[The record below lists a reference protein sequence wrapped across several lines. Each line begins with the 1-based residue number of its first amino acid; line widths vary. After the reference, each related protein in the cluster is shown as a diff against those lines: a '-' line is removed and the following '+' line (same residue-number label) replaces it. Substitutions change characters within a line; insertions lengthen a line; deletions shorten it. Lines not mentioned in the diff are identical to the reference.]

1 MSSFETLL
9 TEIRKDTSGKSFEV
23 FCKWFLENDPY
34 WKTQVEKVW
43 LWDDWPERWGADK
56 GIDLVFKHKSGQN
69 WAIQS
74 KCYSDDYYIKKEDID
89 SFLSESNRK
98 NIHQR
103 LLIGSTDRIGKN
115 ARETMSGQEKPVRPL
130 LLSDLKA
137 SGLDYPS
144 SLKKLGSKGNKKKI
158 NKDRPYQQQAIK
170 KVVEGFKLHDRGKL
184 IMACGTGKTLVTLW
198 IKEKLKP
205 KTTLVLLP
213 SLNLLSQTLFEW
225 TTHSKD
231 YFEVLCICSDTTVG
245 KQDRNEDMKVTDAY
259 FDVTSDVSTISQFL
273 QLDKPKVIFC
283 TYQSSDLV
291 SKAQKKEEI
300 DFVVCDEAH
309 RCTGLSKS
317 TFTKVLDDKNIK
329 AKKRLFTTATPRI
342 FSPSVK
348 TIAAKKDQEIFGMD
362 NENIY
367 GPDFFEYTF
376 GQAIDDE
383 WLTDYQV
390 VIVGVD
396 EPTVK
401 ASIDERELIA
411 IDDDRHEDA
420 ETLAS
425 KISVAKAIKDYDITR
440 MITFH
445 NRVKDAQN
453 FSKDFQNVLKLLK
466 KKEKPKGT
474 IWTDFIS
481 GQMTTKE
488 RKIKLQQLKDLSSSD
503 RGIVSNAKCL
513 SEGVDVP
520 TLDGV
525 AFVEPKGS
533 QIDIIQSVGRALRKS
548 EKKNIGTI
556 ILPVFLN
563 KNADD
568 IKTIENS
575 NFKPVWDVLKALRSH
590 DERLGDELDNLRV
603 SIGKR
608 KKIKKSLPK
617 KLNLDFPK
625 SLHQNFSN
633 SLKTKLVT
641 YTTEN
646 WMDWYGLLNAYV
658 EKFKVLPNSKTLFE
672 NKNLGNW
679 CGHQRIRYKN
689 NNLDIKKI
697 NFLNKIPTWKWS
709 LEPEWI
715 NFADARNFARKLNL
729 KNNKGWRDYLKTD
742 NLPNN
747 IPSSPDHVYAN
758 LGWVSWGDWLGTNK
772 LGNTV
777 RNFKPFIEARNF
789 VRSLNL
795 KSTAEWRQYCISETF
810 PQDLPTNPAR
820 VYKNDGYISFGD
832 WLGTGSVATQKID
845 YRPFYEARQFVRKLN
860 LKNIEEW
867 KNYSR
872 TKTFPKDLPA
882 KPYRTYK
889 DDGWESFGDWL
900 GTGRIA
906 NFNKVFR
913 PFKEARKFVKNLKLQ
928 NTKEWREYALS
939 KSFPEDLPSS
949 PEKTYKNKGWV
960 SYGDWLGTNVRGT
973 QGRKFKSFIEA
984 RIYARNLNLNN
995 IAEWKSLSKQGKLP
1009 IDIPSNPNRTYKND
1023 GWISY
1028 YDWLSIKNLATFKTF
1043 EEARKIIRKLN
1054 ITSRKQWN
1062 YFKNDKNFP
1071 NNIPKTPDGVYK
1083 DKGWISWGDWLGT
1096 GSVASSEKVFRSFKE
1111 ARIYVRDLNLN
1122 NIAEWKS
1129 LIKQDKLP
1137 IDIPSNPNR
1146 TYKNDGW
1153 ISYSDWL
1160 GTRRIAPINKV
1171 FRPFKKARIYARN
1184 LNLNNI
1190 AEWKSLSKQNKLP
1203 IDIPSNPNRTYKND
1217 GWISYNDWLGKDK

>member
-1 MSSFETLL
+1 MSNFETLL

-74 KCYSDDYYIKKEDID
+74 KCYFDDYYIKKEDID

-170 KVVEGFKLHDRGKL
+170 KVVEGFKSNDRGKL

-231 YFEVLCICSDTTVG
+231 PFEVLCICSDTTVG

-259 FDVTSDVSTISQFL
+259 FDVTSDISTISQFL
-273 QLDKPKVIFC
+273 KLDKPKVVFC

-291 SKAQKKEEI
+291 SKAQKKETI

-342 FSPSVK
+342 FSSSLK
-348 TIAAKKDQEIFGMD
+348 TVASKEDKEIYGMD
-362 NENIY
+362 DEKIY

-376 GQAIDDE
+376 GQAINDK
-383 WLTDYQV
+383 WLTNYQV

-401 ASIDERELIA
+401 ASIDQRELIA
-411 IDDDRHEDA
+411 IDDNRYEDA

-445 NRVKDAQN
+445 NRVKEAKN
-453 FSKDFQNVLKLLK
+453 FSKDFHEVLQLLSK
-466 KKEKPKGT
+466 KDKPQGT

-481 GQMTTKE
+481 GQMSTKD
-488 RKIKLQQLKDLSSSD
+488 RKLKLQQLKELSTSD
-503 RGIVSNAKCL
+503 RGIISNAKCL

-548 EKKNIGTI
+548 EEKKIGTI

-563 KNADD
+563 KDADE

-590 DERLGDELDNLRV
+590 DERLSDELDDLRIN
-603 SIGKR
+603 IGKR
-608 KKIKKSLPK
+608 KEIKNKRILKKIKFDLPK
-617 KLNLDFPK
+617 LFET
-625 SLHQNFSN
+625 NFSN
-633 SLKTKLVT
+633 SLKTKLVKNV
-641 YTTEN
+641 TED
-646 WMDWYGLLNAYV
+646 WMDWYGLLTLYV
-658 EKFKVLPNSKTLFE
+658 DKYNQIPSQNTEFEDKKLGSWCASQRQNYKKEKLS
-672 NKNLGNW
+672 
-679 CGHQRIRYKN
+679 
-689 NNLDIKKI
+689 IKKI
-697 NFLNKIPTWKWS
+697 NLLEKFEVWNWS
-709 LEPEWI
+709 LQLEWMS
-715 NFADARNFARKLNL
+715 FKDARTFIHSFNL
-729 KNNKGWRDYLKTD
+729 KSSTEWRKYTKSKNFPDNIPKYPNEAYQAKGW
-742 NLPNN
+742 
-747 IPSSPDHVYAN
+747 I
-758 LGWVSWGDWLGTNK
+758 SWGDWLGNQNIATYDKKFKSFEEAKKIVSQMNLKKLNEWREYTKSKNFPEYLPKNPDNSYKNK
-772 LGNTV
+772 GWISWGDFLGSQTV
-777 RNFKPFIEARNF
+777 ATFNKTFKSFEEAKKYIC
-789 VRSLNL
+789 SLNL
-795 KSTAEWRQYCISETF
+795 KSVTEWRKFKNSKKF
-810 PQDLPTNPAR
+810 PFDM
-820 VYKNDGYISFGD
+820 
-832 WLGTGSVATQKID
+832 
-845 YRPFYEARQFVRKLN
+845 
-860 LKNIEEW
+860 
-867 KNYSR
+867 
-872 TKTFPKDLPA
+872 PKYPD
-882 KPYRTYK
+882 
-889 DDGWESFGDWL
+889 
-900 GTGRIA
+900 
-906 NFNKVFR
+906 
-913 PFKEARKFVKNLKLQ
+913 Q
-928 NTKEWREYALS
+928 
-939 KSFPEDLPSS
+939 
-949 PEKTYKNKGWV
+949 TYKNKGWI
-960 SYGDWLGTNVRGT
+960 SWSDWLGTEIVAT
-973 QGRKFKSFIEA
+973 QSMVFREFKLARKFA
-984 RIYARNLNLNN
+984 RTLRFKNQKDWHKFCS
-995 IAEWKSLSKQGKLP
+995 EGKRPL
-1009 IDIPSNPNRTYKND
+1009 DIPSNPQ
-1023 GWISY
+1023 GS
-1028 YDWLSIKNLATFKTF
+1028 
-1043 EEARKIIRKLN
+1043 
-1054 ITSRKQWN
+1054 
-1062 YFKNDKNFP
+1062 
-1071 NNIPKTPDGVYK
+1071 YK

-1096 GSVASSEKVFRSFKE
+1096 NNVATSSIKYKPFKE
-1111 ARIYVRDLNLN
+1111 ARKFIIGINLKN
-1122 NIAEWKS
+1122 QKDWKHYTKSKKFPVDIPKYPNQTYKNKGWISWGDWLGTGYINPKNRNYRSFEEARKFIRNKNFKS
-1129 LIKQDKLP
+1129 LNDWRSYCSSKKKPD
-1137 IDIPSNPNR
+1137 DIPSNPHVV
-1146 TYKNDGW
+1146 YKNGQW
-1153 ISYSDWL
+1153 VSWY
-1160 GTRRIAPINKV
+1160 
-1171 FRPFKKARIYARN
+1171 
-1184 LNLNNI
+1184 
-1190 AEWKSLSKQNKLP
+1190 
-1203 IDIPSNPNRTYKND
+1203 
-1217 GWISYNDWLGKDK
+1217 DWLGKEK